1 MDARDIFEK
10 YVSKLNHKD
19 RQELLDLMT
28 GKLPTE
34 TRPVA
39 RRSQL
44 KLEGVGSRHTV
55 RPVLFENTGCRDFQ
69 LWALPHI
76 GIDPP
81 PKLPERFAGKE
92 GARPRAWGIIQ

>member
-34 TRPVA
+34 TGPVA
-39 RRSQL
+39 KRSL
-44 KLEGVGSRHTV
+44 LELEGLGA
-55 RPVLFENTGCRDFQ
+55 D
-69 LWALPHI
+69 LWSS
-76 GIDPP
+76 IDAQQYVDD
-81 PKLPERFAGKE
+81 LRKE
-92 GARPRAWGIIQ
+92 WDRRL